1 MTTIINSLQVP
12 PAPNLLIAPRDY
24 APRYHDQT
32 NNVLRLYFN
41 RLGGGGALGALLGP
55 LGGQYLNI
63 PHGDFQCRT
72 TQTQTTINTPK
83 LIALDTTSFALG
95 MYREVGDGIHV
106 EQPGLYNIQFSA
118 QLTNNAVQNHDA
130 DIWLRKNGVDVPYSA
145 SVVTVPSTH
154 GGIAGHYVVAA
165 NFYIDLLA
173 GDYIEFWWAA
183 SDLSVQIETLPPIT
197 TPFTSPGSPGFVATV
212 TFVSTLTTT

>member
-1 MTTIINSLQVP
+1 MTKIVNSLRAP
-12 PAPNLLIAPRDY
+12 TAPNLPAAPKEYEGRFQ
-24 APRYHDQT
+24 DQFA
-32 NNVLRLYFN
+32 NVLRLYFN
-41 RLGGGGALGALLGP
+41 QLGGTALATLLGP
-55 LGGQYLNI
+55 LGGQHLNT

-83 LIALDTTSFALG
+83 LITLDTTNFALG
-95 MYREVGDGIHV
+95 MYRVIGDGIHV
-106 EQPGLYNIQFSA
+106 EQPGIYNIQFSA
-118 QLTNNAVQNHDA
+118 QLTNNAVQDHDA
-130 DIWLRKNGVDVPYSA
+130 DIWIRKNGVDAPYTA

-154 GGIAGHYVVAA
+154 GGIAGHYVMAA

-183 SDLSVQIETLPPIT
+183 SDLAVQIETLPPIT

>member
-1 MTTIINSLQVP
+1 MAILNSLLLPKP
-12 PAPNLLIAPRDY
+12 PALPLGPKDY
-24 APRYHDQT
+24 EPRYHDQN

-41 RLGGGGALGALLGP
+41 HLNIGLQALLGP
-55 LGGQYLNI
+55 GGGQHLNI
-63 PHGDFQCRT
+63 PQGSFQSRT
-72 TQTQTTINTPK
+72 TQTQATINTPK
-83 LIALDTTSFALG
+83 LIALDTTNFALG
-95 MYREVGDGIHV
+95 MYRVLGDGVHV
-106 EQPGLYNIQFSA
+106 EQPGIYNIQFSA

-145 SVVTVPSTH
+145 SIVTVPSTH

-165 NFYIDLLA
+165 NFYLDLLA

-183 SDLSVQIETLPPIT
+183 SDLAVQIETLPPIT

-212 TFVSTLTTT
+212 TFVSTLTQA